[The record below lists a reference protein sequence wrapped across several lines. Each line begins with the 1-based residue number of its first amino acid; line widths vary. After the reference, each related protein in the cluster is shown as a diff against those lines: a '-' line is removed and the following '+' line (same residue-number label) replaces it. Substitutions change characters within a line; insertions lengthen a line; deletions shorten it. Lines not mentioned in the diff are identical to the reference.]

1 MADVMFL
8 TMKVILHKKFDIETW
23 NQKEKGKISKKKKMN
38 NVNDNRR
45 DSTINYKGLYMY
57 IQLQRSLKCP

>member
-23 NQKEKGKISKKKKMN
+23 NQKEKGKISKKKKN
-38 NVNDNRR
+38 E
-45 DSTINYKGLYMY
+45 
-57 IQLQRSLKCP
+57 